1 MKNKPAKAPAEYAV
15 GYCKPPVAHRFQPGN
30 QEHLKRSNGSVSE
43 AKLYRQLAA
52 ASVRATRKGSVVY
65 VSRLQMLVDT
75 YVAGAVRGDTASA
88 AALLT
93 LHSRSKVIGDL
104 MPLILVID
112 GLDAKC

>member
-1 MKNKPAKAPAEYAV
+1 MKNKPGSAPAEYEV

-30 QEHLKRSNGSVSE
+30 QQHLKRSKGSVSE

-52 ASVRATRKGSVVY
+52 ASVRVTRKGSVVY

-75 YVAGAVRGDTASA
+75 YVAGAVHGDVPAA

-93 LHSRSKVIGDL
+93 LHSRSKEIGDL
-104 MPLILVID
+104 MPLIIEIS
-112 GLDAKC
+112 GADARC